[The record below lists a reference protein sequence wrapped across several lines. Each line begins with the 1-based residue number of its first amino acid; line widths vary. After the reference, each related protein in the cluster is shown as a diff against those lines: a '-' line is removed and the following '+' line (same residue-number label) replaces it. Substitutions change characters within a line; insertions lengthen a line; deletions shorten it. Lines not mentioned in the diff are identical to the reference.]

1 MWDENAADWTRLARA
16 GYDRCRDLVNTP
28 AFLDMLPK
36 VSGLSGLDIGC
47 GEGNNTRLVARRG
60 AAMQAVDISA
70 TFIRHAN
77 EQEQAEPLGIHYQ
90 LASAVELPFA
100 DAAFDFATATMS
112 LMDVPEHERVLCET
126 FRVLKPGGF
135 LQFSISHPCFQTPR
149 TKWVTDENGRRV
161 AMECGDYFQAFNG
174 EIEEWTFGAA
184 PPEVRANIRKFRI
197 PRFTHTLSGWL
208 NMVLAAGF
216 SLEQFCEPYP
226 SDAALATDPGLYDL
240 RIIAYFLIIRCRKPG
255 KPAS

>member
-28 AFLDMLPK
+28 AFLDMLPD

-47 GEGNNTRLVARRG
+47 GEGYNTRLVARRG
-60 AAMQAVDISA
+60 AKMQAIDISA
-70 TFIRHAN
+70 TFVRHAS
-77 EQEQAEPLGIHYQ
+77 EQEQAEPLGIQYQ
-90 LASAVELPFA
+90 FASAVELPFA
-100 DAAFDFATATMS
+100 DASFDFAVATMS
-112 LMDVPEHERVLCET
+112 LMDVPEHERALREA

-149 TKWVTDENGRRV
+149 TNWVVDKNGRRV

-184 PPEVRANIRKFRI
+184 PAELRSNVRKFRI

-208 NMVLAAGF
+208 NMVIAAGF
-216 SLEQFCEPYP
+216 SLEHFCEPFP

-240 RIIAYFLIIRCRKPG
+240 RIIAYFLIVRCRKP
-255 KPAS
+255 AS